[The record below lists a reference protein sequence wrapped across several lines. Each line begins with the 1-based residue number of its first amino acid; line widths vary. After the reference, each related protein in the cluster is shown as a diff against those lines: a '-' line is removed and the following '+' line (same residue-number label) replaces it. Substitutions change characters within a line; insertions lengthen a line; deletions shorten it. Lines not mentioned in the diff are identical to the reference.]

1 MIVSLNDLHMI
12 TNPKLLFMANDLKN
26 KGRSNKSYTI
36 KLVNDQY
43 NDEHLDQIFSSK
55 ANRTVFFDCTYDID
69 PSLTGDVTDESDNCS
84 VGLAATYSDDLTG
97 LIDYKNGV

>member
-1 MIVSLNDLHMI
+1 MI

-55 ANRTVFFDCTYDID
+55 ANRTVLFDCTYDID
-69 PSLTGDVTDESDNCS
+69 NLTMQGIVNVTKIVKAYAKPTFISGNDK
-84 VGLAATYSDDLTG
+84 L
-97 LIDYKNGV
+97 